1 MLHCALGRVCDA
13 VRRQPQ
19 WSGTP
24 DFLESRSPAK
34 RNENNDLTGIL
45 PWFETF
51 EVASGTRYAMDANQP
66 ADTLLRFGA
75 FEADVQT
82 GELRKQSKRV
92 RLQDQPLL
100 LLVMLLEAAC
110 PLLA

>member
-34 RNENNDLTGIL
+34 RNENNGFTGIL

-51 EVASGTRYAMDANQP
+51 EIASRARYDMRANKP
-66 ADTLLRFGA
+66 ENTFWRFGP
-75 FEADVQT
+75 FEAHVQT
-82 GELRKQSKRV
+82 GEQRKQGT
-92 RLQDQPLL
+92 RLRFQDQPFQ
-100 LLVMLLEAAC
+100 LLVMLLEA
-110 PLLA
+110 PGQ